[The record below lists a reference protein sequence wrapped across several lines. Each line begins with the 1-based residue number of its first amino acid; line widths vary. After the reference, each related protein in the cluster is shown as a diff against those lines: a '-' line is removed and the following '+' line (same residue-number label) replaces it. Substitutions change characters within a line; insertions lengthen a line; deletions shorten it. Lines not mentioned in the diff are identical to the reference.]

1 VEENLRDKRT
11 ILWLA
16 VYLALWDSL
25 KLLRD
30 IRTRFSRPE
39 DALSAPAGELR
50 ALGFDEDRIGRFRP
64 PASIEAADKEFD
76 RAKKKGYSLLTFEDG
91 EYPLFLREIF
101 DPPCVLYYRGRPEA
115 LRGPAVALVGTRRPT
130 PYGKAVA
137 ERLAED
143 LASRGIV
150 IVSGMA
156 LGIDACAHGG
166 ALRGGRTVAVL
177 GSGLDVTYPRH
188 NRRLAEAIAA
198 KGTVV
203 SEFPLGTEP
212 YQANF
217 PRRNRIIAGL
227 AQAVVVVEAA
237 EQSGSLITAQLA
249 LDEGR
254 EVAAVPGNVTSEVSR
269 GTHKLLRQGA
279 KLVESWVDVAEELA
293 PALRDEL
300 LARGPG
306 APGRLPLPTADEA
319 GVLDRLRID
328 ETTNVDALVEA
339 TGRPVTEVLTLLLGL
354 EVKGL
359 VVAGPGPY
367 FRRRM

>member
-1 VEENLRDKRT
+1 MDDRH

-16 VYLALWDSL
+16 LNLALWDSQ
-25 KLLRD
+25 KLLHD
-30 IRTRFSRPE
+30 VQTRFPRPE
-39 DALSAPAGELR
+39 DALSAASGELR
-50 ALGFDEDRIGRFRP
+50 ALGCDEERIRRLRP
-64 PASIEAADKEFD
+64 PLSLDAAHKEFD
-76 RAKKKGYSLLTFEDG
+76 RLKKKGYSLLTFEDG

-101 DPPCVLYYRGRPEA
+101 DPPCVLYCRGRVEA
-115 LRGPAVALVGTRRPT
+115 LRGPAVALVGTRKPT

-150 IVSGMA
+150 IVSGLA

-166 ALRGGRTVAVL
+166 ALKGGRTVAVL
-177 GSGLDVTYPRH
+177 GSGLDVMYPRH
-188 NRRLAEAIAA
+188 NRRLADAISGNGA
-198 KGTVV
+198 VV

-212 YQANF
+212 LAYNF

-227 AQAVVVVEAA
+227 SQAVVVVEAA

-254 EVAAVPGNVTSEVSR
+254 EIAAVPGNITSGVSR
-269 GTHKLLRQGA
+269 GTHQLLRLGA
-279 KLVESWVDVAEELA
+279 KLVESWVDVAEELS
-293 PALRDEL
+293 PELRDEVM
-300 LARGPG
+300 ARGAG
-306 APGRLPLPTADEA
+306 ATGRLPLPTADEA
-319 GVLDRLRID
+319 GVLDRLRAD
-328 ETTNVDALVEA
+328 EVTNVDALVEA
-339 TGRPVTEVLTLLLGL
+339 TGRPVTEVLTLLLSL

-359 VVAGPGPY
+359 VAAGPGAN

>member
-1 VEENLRDKRT
+1 VDEERG

-16 VYLALWDSL
+16 LNLALWDNL
-25 KLLRD
+25 RLLHEVLA
-30 IRTRFSRPE
+30 RFSRPE
-39 DALSAPAGELR
+39 DALSAPAEELR
-50 ALGFDEDRIGRFRP
+50 ALGCDEGRIERLRP
-64 PASIEAADKEFD
+64 PFSLEAAHKEFD

-101 DPPCVLYYRGRPEA
+101 DPPCVLYCRGRAES
-115 LRGPAVALVGTRRPT
+115 LRGPAVALVGTRKPT

-150 IVSGMA
+150 IVSGLA

-166 ALRGGRTVAVL
+166 ALKGGRTVAVL
-177 GSGLDVTYPRH
+177 GSGLDVMYPRH
-188 NRRLAEAIAA
+188 NRRLADAIASRDGA
-198 KGTVV
+198 IV

-212 YQANF
+212 FAANF

-227 AQAVVVVEAA
+227 SQAVVVVEAA
-237 EQSGSLITAQLA
+237 EGSGSLITAQLA

-254 EVAAVPGNVTSEVSR
+254 EVAAVPGNITSEVSR
-269 GTHKLLRQGA
+269 GTHRLLRLGA
-279 KLVESWVDVAEELA
+279 KLVESWVDVAEELR
-293 PALRDEL
+293 PELRDEVM
-300 LARGPG
+300 ARGAG
-306 APGRLPLPTADEA
+306 TTGRLPLPTADET
-319 GVLDRLRID
+319 GVLDRLSAD
-328 ETTNVDALVEA
+328 DVTHVDALVEA
-339 TGRPVTEVLTLLLGL
+339 TGRPVTEVLALLLSL

-359 VVAGPGPY
+359 IAAGPGAN

>member
-1 VEENLRDKRT
+1 MDDRR

-16 VYLALWDSL
+16 LNLALWDSQ
-25 KLLRD
+25 KLLHD
-30 IRTRFSRPE
+30 VQTRFPRPE
-39 DALSAPAGELR
+39 DALSAPSGELR
-50 ALGFDEDRIGRFRP
+50 TLGCDEERIRRLRP
-64 PASIEAADKEFD
+64 PLSLDAAHKEFD
-76 RAKKKGYSLLTFEDG
+76 RLKKKGYSLLTFEDG

-101 DPPCVLYYRGRPEA
+101 DPPCVLYCRGRAEA
-115 LRGPAVALVGTRRPT
+115 LRGPAVALVGTRKPT

-150 IVSGMA
+150 IVSGLA

-166 ALRGGRTVAVL
+166 ALKGGRTVAVL
-177 GSGLDVTYPRH
+177 GSGLDVMYPRH
-188 NRRLAEAIAA
+188 NRRLAEAISRSGA
-198 KGTVV
+198 VV

-212 YQANF
+212 FAGNF

-227 AQAVVVVEAA
+227 SQAVVVVEAA

-254 EVAAVPGNVTSEVSR
+254 EVAAVPGNITSVVSR
-269 GTHKLLRQGA
+269 GTHRLLRVGA
-279 KLVESWVDVAEELA
+279 KLVESWVDVAEELS
-293 PALRDEL
+293 PELRDEVMS
-300 LARGPG
+300 RGPG
-306 APGRLPLPTADEA
+306 ATGRLPLPTADEA
-319 GVLDRLRID
+319 AVLDRLRAD
-328 ETTNVDALVEA
+328 EVTNVDALVEA
-339 TGRPVTEVLTLLLGL
+339 TGRPVTEVLTLLLSL

-359 VVAGPGPY
+359 VAAGPGAN